1 MIMTLHP
8 HDMSHI
14 PENTVQV
21 ARNSFPK
28 GNIYMKMRDEIGVLY
43 KDEDFATLYRADC
56 GQNGISAGQLA
67 LVTVMQFVEGLTDR
81 QAADAVRGHIDWKY
95 ALSLELNDP
104 GFDYSVLSEFR
115 KRLIDAGRERELLNQ
130 MLASFQE
137 LGLLKSKGRARTDS
151 THVIAAVRHLNRL
164 ELVGETLR
172 HTLNDLAYF
181 AASWLKSQVEAD
193 WFERYGLRFE
203 QYRLPK
209 SKAERERLRLK
220 IGIDGHH
227 LLEALY
233 RDSSLNWLLE
243 IPSVETLR
251 IVWLQQYYIQS
262 EQVYWR
268 EQDNLP
274 PNKLQIESPY
284 DVDAR
289 NSSKREMNWTG
300 YSMHLTETCDPTLPN
315 LIINVETSVAT
326 SADVEMTPVI
336 HARLDQ
342 NNLLPEEHFVDTG
355 YVNAQNLVDSK
366 LNFNVDL
373 VGKVPPGT
381 SWQLT
386 AQSGFEQNCFTIDW
400 DLKRVDCPMGKQS
413 KFWRETVDNNNN
425 PLIKVE
431 FDSKDCGIC
440 SSRSQCT
447 RAKKLPRRLTLKP
460 QELHLALHD
469 ARIRQESES
478 FKLDYKTRAGVEG
491 SIAQATGR
499 YQLRRCRYI
508 GLAKTLLQHVI
519 TAAAINLSRMWD
531 WWQGVPRSQTRVSR
545 FAQLAPTAS

>member
-1 MIMTLHP
+1 MTLHP
-8 HDMSHI
+8 RDMSQI
-14 PENTVQV
+14 PETTAQV

-43 KDEDFATLYRADC
+43 KDEDFVKLYRADC
-56 GQNGISAGQLA
+56 GQSGISAGQLA
-67 LVTVMQFVEGLTDR
+67 LVTVMQFIEGLTDR

-115 KRLIDAGRERELLNQ
+115 QRFIIAGRELELLNQ
-130 MLASFQE
+130 MLARFQE
-137 LGLLKSKGRARTDS
+137 LGWLKNRGRVRTDS
-151 THVIAAVRHLNRL
+151 THVLAAVRQLNRL

-181 AASWLKSQVEAD
+181 APDWLKSRVDVD
-193 WFERYGLRFE
+193 WFERYSLRFE

-209 SKAERERLRLK
+209 SKAEREKLRRK
-220 IGIDGHH
+220 IGEDGHH
-227 LLEALY
+227 LLSALY
-233 RDSSLNWLLE
+233 ADSTCNWLWQ

-251 IVWLQQYYIQS
+251 IVWVQQYYIQLQ
-262 EQVYWR
+262 QVYWR

-274 PNKLQIESPY
+274 PNRLQIESPY

-289 NSSKREMNWTG
+289 NSSKREINWTG
-300 YSMHLTETCDPTLPN
+300 YNLHLTEICHPILPN

-336 HARLDQ
+336 HSRLNQ
-342 NNLLPEEHFVDTG
+342 NNLLPQEHVVDTG
-355 YVNAQNLVDSK
+355 YVNAQNLVDSQSH
-366 LNFNVDL
+366 FHVDL

-381 SWQLT
+381 SWQAT
-386 AQSGFEQNCFTIDW
+386 AQSGFEQNCFTIHW
-400 DLKRVDCPMGKQS
+400 DLMRVDCPMGKQS
-413 KFWRETVDNNNN
+413 KSWRTTVDSHDN
-425 PLIKVE
+425 PVVKIQ
-431 FDSKDCGIC
+431 FDKSDCSLC
-440 SSRSQCT
+440 SSRSKCT
-447 RAKKLPRRLTLKP
+447 RSKKLPRLLTLKP

-469 ARIRQESES
+469 ARIRQKTES
-478 FKLDYKTRAGVEG
+478 FQQIYHQRAGVEG
-491 SIAQATGR
+491 LISQATGR

-519 TAAAINLSRMWD
+519 TAAAINFSRMWD
-531 WWQGVPRSQTRVSR
+531 WWQHVPRSQTRVSH
-545 FAQLAPTAS
+545 FARIAPTAS

>member
-1 MIMTLHP
+1 MTLHP

-14 PENTVQV
+14 PETTMQV

-56 GQNGISAGQLA
+56 GQSGISAGQLA

-115 KRLIDAGRERELLNQ
+115 KRLINTGRERELLNQ
-130 MLASFQE
+130 MVASFQE

-151 THVIAAVRHLNRL
+151 THVLAAVRHLNRL

-172 HTLNDLAYF
+172 HTLNELAYF
-181 AASWLKSQVEAD
+181 APDWLKSQVEAD

-209 SKAERERLRLK
+209 SQAERERLRLK
-220 IGIDGHH
+220 IGTDGHH
-227 LLEALY
+227 LLEVLY
-233 RDSSLNWLLE
+233 RDSSLNWLLQ

-268 EQDNLP
+268 SQDNLP

-300 YSMHLTETCDPTLPN
+300 YSMHLTETCDPILPN

-326 SADVEMTPVI
+326 SADVDMTPVI

-342 NNLLPEEHFVDTG
+342 QDLLPEEHFVDTG

-366 LNFNVDL
+366 SNFNVDL

-381 SWQLT
+381 SWQST

-413 KFWRETVDNNNN
+413 KFWRATVDNNNN

-431 FDSKDCGIC
+431 FDPKDCGVC

-460 QELHLALHD
+460 QELHLALRD
-469 ARIRQESES
+469 ARIRQETES
-478 FKLDYKTRAGVEG
+478 FKQDYKTRAGVEG

-519 TAAAINLSRMWD
+519 TATAINLSRMWD

-545 FAQLAPTAS
+545 FAQLAPTA